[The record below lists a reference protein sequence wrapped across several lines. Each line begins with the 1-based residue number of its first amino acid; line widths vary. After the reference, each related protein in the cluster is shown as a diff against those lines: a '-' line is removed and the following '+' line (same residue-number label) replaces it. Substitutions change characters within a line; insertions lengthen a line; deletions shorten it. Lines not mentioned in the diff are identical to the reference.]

1 MTLKEQLKLAI
12 EEERYEYAATLR
24 DAIRAQPGP
33 LHSGAGC
40 VVGGTSLPPTNGVIY
55 PPAL

>member
-12 EEERYEYAATLR
+12 EEERYEHAATIR

-33 LHSGAGC
+33 QHTGAGR
-40 VVGGTSLPPTNGVIY
+40 VVGGTTLPPTNGVIY
-55 PPAL
+55 PPPL